1 MKELHHHHHSL
12 FSCSSEHQRSSLLHC
27 ERFWIH
33 ANTSYPIINPHCAIR
48 KELNALTG
56 CWVLN
61 ITADWTV
68 ELYMCI
74 TDTWAAGGASPAVCD
89 GSGQNKVHL
98 VVLSIAVCATLT
110 VQVISEYMMR
120 CFKKQMFVFF
130 LFLQSS
136 RWKMWFE
143 KKCLS
148 PESTFLFNLLSHQHF
163 MVFAR
168 QSESLVFVFPF
179 RMVQRILNQEAKC
192 QGKRGWRRSLTENF
206 PSPPSSLILFPPVCL
221 RCSDVLFMQ
230 LADVSDCSLNVKE
243 TYVNKWQTFSLYP
256 RLLCLTS
263 SSSSPRLW
271 CLLSLCQDSFFTQT
285 LLKRTFIFEFL
296 CF

>member
-1 MKELHHHHHSL
+1 MKELHHHHHHSL

-27 ERFWIH
+27 KRFWIH

-56 CWVLN
+56 CCVLN
-61 ITADWTV
+61 ITADLTA

-110 VQVISEYMMR
+110 VQLISEYMKR

-136 RWKMWFE
+136 RWKMWFW
-143 KKCLS
+143 KKVFEPRVDFS
-148 PESTFLFNLLSHQHF
+148 IQPAESSAFFGVCSTVWVTRVCVSFQD
-163 MVFAR
+163 
-168 QSESLVFVFPF
+168 
-179 RMVQRILNQEAKC
+179 
-192 QGKRGWRRSLTENF
+192 GTE
-206 PSPPSSLILFPPVCL
+206 
-221 RCSDVLFMQ
+221 
-230 LADVSDCSLNVKE
+230 
-243 TYVNKWQTFSLYP
+243 
-256 RLLCLTS
+256 
-263 SSSSPRLW
+263 
-271 CLLSLCQDSFFTQT
+271 DSQPGSQMS
-285 LLKRTFIFEFL
+285 R
-296 CF
+296 